1 MSIPAE
7 AIWPPAP
14 NISLVGGTV
23 SLAIATP
30 NDADELFTAL
40 DDDRVWQ
47 HVAGRPSSPQ
57 ELASTITSASGL
69 GRHMYVVRLSRPH
82 GGLAA
87 EAVVG
92 TTSLFDGSSA
102 DARCEIGFTLYRHD
116 MWGTHVNPDAKVLLL
131 GFCFQG
137 LKMNRVQLKT
147 DVRNERSQRAIA
159 GLGAVKEGVLRD
171 FQRRSDGSMRDTVL
185 FSILASEWPSVRS
198 TLRQRLG
205 QA

>member
-23 SLAIATP
+23 TLAIAQVD
-30 NDADELFTAL
+30 DAPELFAAL

-47 HVAGRPSSPQ
+47 HVAERPASVE
-57 ELASTITSASGL
+57 ELASTIASASER
-69 GRHMYVVRLSRPH
+69 GRHMYVVRLTRPH
-82 GGLAA
+82 RDLPAQ
-87 EAVVG
+87 AVVG
-92 TTSLFDGSSA
+92 TTSLFDGSAS
-102 DARCEIGFTLYRHD
+102 DARCEIGYTLYRHD
-116 MWGTHVNPDAKVLLL
+116 MWGTDVNPDTKVLLL

-137 LKMNRVQLKT
+137 LRMNRVQLKT

-159 GLGAVKEGVLRD
+159 ALGAQQEGILREY
-171 FQRRSDGSMRDTVL
+171 QRRSDGSMRETVL
-185 FSILASEWPSVRS
+185 FSILASEWPTVRS
-198 TLRQRLG
+198 TLRGRLG